1 MGSTL
6 ASDIFEREQPMHK
19 KLRNIK
25 LVVFDLDG
33 VLVDTDSSWR
43 TVHEAFGVD
52 NEENFQ
58 RYLRDE
64 ISFKEFMRSDIRL
77 WNYIHINQ
85 IKRILDQVPLIKG
98 AKETVNALRKAGYK
112 TAIISSG
119 ISLLADRIKNELGI
133 DQSFANELLVNQ
145 NGHLT
150 GEGKENV
157 ELLKK
162 VRILRQLAAI
172 EGITTQQCAVVGDS
186 IFDIPLFKKAGFS
199 IAFNTK
205 DRRVEEAADLAIED
219 KDLKKILR
227 SFI

>member
-1 MGSTL
+1 
-6 ASDIFEREQPMHK
+6 MHK

-33 VLVDTDSSWR
+33 VLVDTKSSWQ

-58 RYLRDE
+58 RYLRNE

-77 WNYIHINQ
+77 WKNIHINQ
-85 IKRILDQVPLIKG
+85 IKGILDQVPLING
-98 AKETVNALRKAGYK
+98 AKETIDALRKAGYK
-112 TAIISSG
+112 TAIVSSG
-119 ISLLADRIKNELGI
+119 ISLLADRIKKELGV
-133 DQSFANELLVNQ
+133 DQSFANELLINK
-145 NGHLT
+145 NGHIT

-162 VRILRQLAAI
+162 MQTLQRLAAI
-172 EGITTQQCAVVGDS
+172 EGITTKQCAVVGDS

-199 IAFNTK
+199 IAFNTN
-205 DRRVEEAADLAIED
+205 DRRVKEAADLAIED
-219 KDLKKILR
+219 KNLKEILQY
-227 SFI
+227 FI

>member
-1 MGSTL
+1 
-6 ASDIFEREQPMHK
+6 MHK

-33 VLVDTDSSWR
+33 VLVDTKSSWQ
-43 TVHEAFGVD
+43 TIHEAFGVD

-77 WNYIHINQ
+77 WKNININK
-85 IKRILDQVPLIKG
+85 IKSILDQVPLIKG
-98 AKETVNALRKAGYK
+98 AKETINALKKAGYK

-119 ISLLADRIKNELGI
+119 ISLLADRVKNELGI
-133 DQSFANELLVNQ
+133 DQSFANELLVNK
-145 NGHLT
+145 NGYLT

-162 VRILRQLAAI
+162 VRTLQRLAAI
-172 EGITTQQCAVVGDS
+172 EGIATQQCAVVGDS
-186 IFDIPLFKKAGFS
+186 VFDIQLFKKAGFS

-205 DRRVEEAADLAIED
+205 DHRVKEAANLAIEG
-219 KDLKKILR
+219 KI
-227 SFI
+227 

>member
-1 MGSTL
+1 
-6 ASDIFEREQPMHK
+6 MHK

-33 VLVDTDSSWR
+33 VLVDTKSSWQ

-77 WNYIHINQ
+77 WKNTHINQ
-85 IKRILDQVPLIKG
+85 IKSILDQVPLIKG
-98 AKETVNALRKAGYK
+98 AKETINALRKAGYK

-133 DQSFANELLVNQ
+133 DQSFANELLVNKKGQ
-145 NGHLT
+145 LT

-162 VRILRQLAAI
+162 VRTLQRLVAI
-172 EGITTQQCAVVGDS
+172 EGITTKQCAVVGDS

-199 IAFNTK
+199 IAFNTN
-205 DRRVEEAADLAIED
+205 DHRVKEATDLAIED
-219 KDLKKILR
+219 KNLKEILQY
-227 SFI
+227 FI